1 MFILVST
8 YDLIKAK
15 NEKRINEIMV
25 MMVDKDDKISD
36 YHDMVDGE
44 ITEIRKKMRRE
55 KMVDDLVDEM
65 ISQTLRES
73 GEKKIERDLM
83 IDGG

>member
-8 YDLIKAK
+8 YDLIKSK
-15 NEKRINEIMV
+15 NENKINDMV
-25 MMVDKDDKISD
+25 VVDDEKMKN
-36 YHDMVDGE
+36 YHDMVDDE

-73 GEKKIERDLM
+73 DEKYERERDCR
-83 IDGG
+83 